1 MRARTTASF
10 IPDGMPTLS
19 RGRHRS
25 ARRGACFME
34 YASYLAGERWS
45 DAPRCTDPTLAALA
59 RAVNDSVGDDHR
71 AELVPLIPRVVG
83 LRGDDARAGLV
94 VALRSAARAL
104 PVASFERQRAL
115 AVAVL
120 ATLDA
125 VESRGWAEPALGV
138 EARGALSE
146 VPDAAAWAAG
156 RLALW
161 GVDASELVRRGCDA
175 IIRASIVGIVQACIP
190 DAEPRLVGLLRDAIS
205 DVEALVGRVEPGP
218 RETAAASR
226 ASAPASV

>member
-59 RAVNDSVGDDHR
+59 RAVNDSVGDEHR
-71 AELVPLIPRVVG
+71 AGLVPLIPRVVG

-94 VALRSAARAL
+94 VALRSASRAL
-104 PVASFERQRAL
+104 PVASLERQRAL

-125 VESRGWAEPALGV
+125 LESRGWGAPELGA
-138 EARGALSE
+138 EARRALSE
-146 VPDAAAWAAG
+146 VPDAAGWAAG

-175 IIRASIVGIVQACIP
+175 IIRASIVGIAQACIP
-190 DAEPRLVGLLRDAIS
+190 DAEARLVDLLRDAIA
-205 DVEALVGRVEPGP
+205 DVEALVGADASSSRGASPEP
-218 RETAAASR
+218 AR
-226 ASAPASV
+226 ASA